1 MWTIVRFGLRS
12 DGDYRAAF
20 DLLAHAGLQP
30 HRSPDAAGAE
40 PFPAAVVADLFQD
53 PAVVSRAVFD
63 GLHDAGLGPVAVC
76 AAHVDVSRRLTSP
89 RPPLHEVERR
99 GSSATRLLS

>member
-40 PFPAAVVADLFQD
+40 PFPAAVVADL
-53 PAVVSRAVFD
+53 
-63 GLHDAGLGPVAVC
+63 HDAGLGPVAVC